1 MNEIIT
7 EKKYPIQIIWI
18 IKDSLTVFFIL
29 FCYSL
34 FWIGDDIIRKKN
46 FSLDSY
52 FSIFP
57 FLFLVFL
64 LFSIP
69 SIFYIFRC
77 SNFHYSLEKKFMV
90 FYQGVISKQNLTV
103 PYGRIQEVFLR
114 QILFDK
120 FFNLTSLTISHLSQG
135 GDMLI
140 MRDRHYAP
148 IGFIGDKINIHG
160 LKKEDAKAL
169 KKLILQK
176 MKENPIEDSQSGL

>member
-1 MNEIIT
+1 MF
-7 EKKYPIQIIWI
+7 K
-18 IKDSLTVFFIL
+18 F
-29 FCYSL
+29 SL
-34 FWIGDDIIRKKN
+34 FIR
-46 FSLDSY
+46 
-52 FSIFP
+52 
-57 FLFLVFL
+57 
-64 LFSIP
+64 
-69 SIFYIFRC
+69 
-77 SNFHYSLEKKFMV
+77 KKFMV